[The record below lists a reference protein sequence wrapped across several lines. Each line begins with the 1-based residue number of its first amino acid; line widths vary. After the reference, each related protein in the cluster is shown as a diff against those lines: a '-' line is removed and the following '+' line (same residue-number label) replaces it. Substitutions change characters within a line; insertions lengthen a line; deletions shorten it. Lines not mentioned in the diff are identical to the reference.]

1 MSKLGD
7 FEKHTKGIGMKLLQ
21 KMGYKKGEGL
31 GKDGRGMA
39 TPMETQMRPKS
50 MGMGYGNFKEA
61 GQLNNKNLAREE
73 EKEARESHI
82 SGAGA
87 AVADEMAREAAER
100 RRAKEAQE
108 RAMWKRRDEM
118 QRSRREYKT
127 AEEVLAEQERADAK
141 AAGLIDAGAYG
152 GGDRAPPQPPKMTV
166 IDMRGGQAQ
175 VVTNLARLGVGGGS
189 AAEEAEELPF
199 PELQHNLRLI
209 VDLAEAEIQT
219 TDAKIRHERDTRE
232 LLRRERSRL
241 AEEAAARESTSERTA
256 SLLCAAEKCE
266 QMAASGVPRSII
278 SRRCTARC

>member
-87 AVADEMAREAAER
+87 AVADEMARR
-100 RRAKEAQE
+100 RRSGDA
-108 RAMWKRRDEM
+108 RR
-118 QRSRREYKT
+118 RR
-127 AEEVLAEQERADAK
+127 R
-141 AAGLIDAGAYG
+141 
-152 GGDRAPPQPPKMTV
+152 
-166 IDMRGGQAQ
+166 
-175 VVTNLARLGVGGGS
+175 N
-189 AAEEAEELPF
+189 
-199 PELQHNLRLI
+199 
-209 VDLAEAEIQT
+209 
-219 TDAKIRHERDTRE
+219 
-232 LLRRERSRL
+232 
-241 AEEAAARESTSERTA
+241 
-256 SLLCAAEKCE
+256 
-266 QMAASGVPRSII
+266 
-278 SRRCTARC
+278 ARCGNVATRCRGRAANIKPRRRSLPNRNVLTRKPRD

>member
-1 MSKLGD
+1 
-7 FEKHTKGIGMKLLQ
+7 MKLLQ

-152 GGDRAPPQPPKMTV
+152 GGDRAPPQP
-166 IDMRGGQAQ
+166 
-175 VVTNLARLGVGGGS
+175 
-189 AAEEAEELPF
+189 
-199 PELQHNLRLI
+199 
-209 VDLAEAEIQT
+209 
-219 TDAKIRHERDTRE
+219 
-232 LLRRERSRL
+232 RR
-241 AEEAAARESTSERTA
+241 
-256 SLLCAAEKCE
+256 
-266 QMAASGVPRSII
+266 
-278 SRRCTARC
+278 